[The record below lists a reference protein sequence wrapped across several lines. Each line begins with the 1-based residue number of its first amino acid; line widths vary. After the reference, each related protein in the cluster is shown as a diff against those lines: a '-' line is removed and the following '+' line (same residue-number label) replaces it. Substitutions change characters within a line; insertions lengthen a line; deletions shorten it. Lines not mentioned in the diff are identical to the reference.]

1 MKKEINALQV
11 KLSQSEASEV
21 SHNSQYMLDLRKEKI
36 DYYQPSK
43 REPSSR
49 RSSQQSYSLL
59 QAGQSIAFQK
69 STIEENP
76 SRAKEKMMMAKKL
89 QEL

>member
-1 MKKEINALQV
+1 M
-11 KLSQSEASEV
+11 
-21 SHNSQYMLDLRKEKI
+21 DLRKEKI
-36 DYYQPSK
+36 DYYQPTK

-49 RSSQQSYSLL
+49 RSSQQSNSKLSYSLL

-69 STIEENP
+69 NTIEGNP

-89 QEL
+89 QDLEEKKRYN